1 MQKYTSPQAKCEQFS
16 LGNTISVIRKSHLRK
31 RHFLMTFLVI
41 VLSSNFILAQWK
53 FSGDKHKFL
62 QVCTERIFHQLYP
75 LVLL

>member
-1 MQKYTSPQAKCEQFS
+1 MTEAPRTTVFGASIFLRGRVGGVGVVGFVGILDS
-16 LGNTISVIRKSHLRK
+16 LG
-31 RHFLMTFLVI
+31 M
-41 VLSSNFILAQWK
+41 AQWK